1 MQVGVGWAGQEH
13 LTVQIFD
20 RKATAEFSQQLV
32 RGADRQDVPAIDG
45 DGRYAGLLTVQSVN

>member
-1 MQVGVGWAGQEH
+1 M
-13 LTVQIFD
+13 QIFD